1 MTDDYLWQRSGRD
14 PEIEALERQ
23 LGGLAHR
30 HVPLPLPAQPRRSY
44 RALWAIAAALVL
56 TTIAALAV
64 ASRSP
69 TAPTTPGWALRGSVG
84 AVRCDATTRDADC
97 ELAVGGWLDTTS
109 ALRLTVAD
117 IGAMDIEP
125 GTRLGLLASGA
136 DEHRLKLEHGT
147 IHASVLAPPR
157 LLIVET
163 PAVTAVDL
171 GCKYTLSV
179 DPSGAGFLA
188 VESGWVALELPGL
201 AVHVP
206 AGARAETRPGR
217 GPGVPY
223 FLDAP
228 AAIQQLAHDLSF
240 ETAPSPALGLSLAT
254 ALAVARPQDSLSL
267 YHLLPRLTPT
277 ERTTVL
283 ERIAALVPDVASLTD
298 AAQTLDPAA
307 LERLRERLTPTWG

>member
-23 LGGLAHR
+23 LGGLAHH
-30 HVPLPLPAQPRRSY
+30 HVPLTLPAQPRRSH
-44 RALWAIAAALVL
+44 RAVWAIAAALVL
-56 TTIAALAV
+56 TTIAVLA
-64 ASRSP
+64 ASSRTP
-69 TAPTTPGWALRGSVG
+69 TAPGWALRGTVG
-84 AVRCDATTRDADC
+84 ALRCDATTTDPSC

-109 ALRLTVAD
+109 ATRLTVAD

-179 DPSGAGFLA
+179 DATGAGFLA
-188 VESGWVALELPGL
+188 VESGWVALERPGQ

-228 AAIQQLAHDLSF
+228 AEIQQLARDLSF
-240 ETAPSPALGLSLAT
+240 ARAPALGLSFAP
-254 ALAVARPQDSLSL
+254 ALAAARPQDSLSL
-267 YHLLPRLTPT
+267 YHLLPRLGLA
-277 ERTTVL
+277 ERTAVL
-283 ERIAALVPDVASLTD
+283 QRIAALVPDVADLTAD
-298 AAQTLDPAA
+298 AQTLDPAA